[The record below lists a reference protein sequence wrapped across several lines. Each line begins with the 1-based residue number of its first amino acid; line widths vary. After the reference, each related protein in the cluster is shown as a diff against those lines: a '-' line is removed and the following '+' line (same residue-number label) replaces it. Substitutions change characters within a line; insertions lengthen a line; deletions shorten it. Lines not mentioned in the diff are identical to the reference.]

1 MKNGESEGIEQ
12 AKTVPESA
20 LAINMPERSI
30 ARTMPEESLAIS
42 VPEGYLA
49 ISVPEIQ
56 DRLGK
61 VLAKKKARG
70 KDSFEFIRFLYALRS
85 EPIENTKLLRKSD
98 ICEVFGLTPP
108 ALKMRLK
115 RAPESLPKPFTFPGS
130 KIQYWTAKSVSEF
143 IEKHSGVVFE
153 PTPEPEKTGPT
164 EIKRK
169 RGRPSYVSTGKRV
182 PVTE

>member
-1 MKNGESEGIEQ
+1 MPLLSKSGARRNVRIVDIITCPGI
-12 AKTVPESA
+12 AGAFSFIFFV
-20 LAINMPERSI
+20 
-30 ARTMPEESLAIS
+30 
-42 VPEGYLA
+42 
-49 ISVPEIQ
+49 
-56 DRLGK
+56 RL
-61 VLAKKKARG
+61 
-70 KDSFEFIRFLYALRS
+70 FFIRFLYALRS

-143 IEKHSGVVFE
+143 IEKHSGQTFE
-153 PTPEPEKTGPT
+153 PVEEPEKATPT